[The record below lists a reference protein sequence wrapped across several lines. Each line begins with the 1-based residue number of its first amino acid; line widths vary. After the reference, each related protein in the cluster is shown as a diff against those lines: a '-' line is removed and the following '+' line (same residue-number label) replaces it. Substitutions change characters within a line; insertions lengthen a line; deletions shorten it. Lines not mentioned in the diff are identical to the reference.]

1 MLLKFDFNL
10 IDWELGVCIIY
21 TSIILFLQKNFHKS
35 SYTSGISTSF
45 LKVREGTIE
54 RHKPNFLRV
63 EIIYV
68 EITSAINTIITD
80 I

>member
-1 MLLKFDFNL
+1 MSD
-10 IDWELGVCIIY
+10 I
-21 TSIILFLQKNFHKS
+21 SI
-35 SYTSGISTSF
+35 SF
-45 LKVREGTIE
+45 LKAQEGTIE

-63 EIIYV
+63 EIIYI

>member
-1 MLLKFDFNL
+1 MLLKFDFNF
-10 IDWELGVCIIY
+10 IDWRLEFCIIY
-21 TSIILFLQKNFHKS
+21 ICIILFLQENFHKS
-35 SYTSGISTSF
+35 SYMSDISISF
-45 LKVREGTIE
+45 LKAQEGTIE

-63 EIIYV
+63 EIIYI